1 MVTRKKGTFKEVI
14 EKAKVKREYDAYYFP
29 SFKVIPFFQA
39 LDQNEAKIDKWIQYL
54 RERRNGIDGHYS
66 DEFLVTTLLF
76 HLFFQT
82 SAKKVGKVIA
92 APENPELSA
101 AFKGLSDKIEIS
113 STHLNRIKTIFEPY
127 KADLSELVLHLEQDY
142 IAAQQAALPEYY
154 RTTRMELGSELV
166 PGAEKILELV
176 PWHAY
181 FPDSIF
187 QWDDYYS
194 PVILY
199 KVFVWSRLKKLD
211 GCIQIRDALHEAI
224 DLTQGRYRKV
234 GQNLGCIETIP
245 GKSKLYH
252 FFYQLQ
258 EETVFQ
264 TIETH
269 ARLLIRRNTAEPLIL
284 TTDSSS
290 CKGQENDPGFSEDVT
305 PKSNRKKT
313 HKIHAVCDGV
323 GVPLL
328 IHRTQG
334 EMNDMKGFELYQ
346 AELLRLKTIADEE
359 GRPVLGLALDAGF
372 ASTEILQWIHDQLQ
386 VMPIPWPRNPRG
398 GEMEPFLHWLENMRK
413 RFRRLKQLKRDT
425 SPDALLKDKPYT
437 KMLQVIQT
445 ICQELQQFGSNYAQV
460 VASFFL
466 EVGIHE
472 WFTIYRRR
480 GTIEGT
486 FGILKSSYHLLK
498 RTPSQ
503 SLPVS
508 GKENISK
515 HAALVV
521 IAMQINAFYR
531 YLMLQKDTGILKPSL
546 TFSLKEL
553 ELEL

>member
-1 MVTRKKGTFKEVI
+1 MATRKKGTFKEII
-14 EKAKVKREYDAYYFP
+14 EKAKIKREYDAYYFP
-29 SFKVIPFFQA
+29 SFKVIPFFKA
-39 LDQNEAKIDKWIQYL
+39 LEQNEAKLDKWIQYL
-54 RERRNGIDGHYS
+54 RETWNGIDGHYS
-66 DEFLVTTLLF
+66 DKFLVVALLF
-76 HLFFQT
+76 HMFFQISSKT
-82 SAKKVGKVIA
+82 VGKVIS

-101 AFKGLSDKIEIS
+101 AFRGLSPKVAIS
-113 STHLNRIKTIFEPY
+113 STHLNRMKTIFEPY
-127 KADLSELVLHLEQDY
+127 KGELSALILQIEQDY
-142 IAAQQAALPEYY
+142 IAVQQAELPAYY
-154 RTTRMELGSELV
+154 RTMRLELGSEFV
-166 PGAEKILELV
+166 PGAEKILEVV
-176 PWHAY
+176 PWHTY
-181 FPDSIF
+181 CPDSIF
-187 QWDDYYS
+187 HGDEYYS

-211 GCIQIRDALHEAI
+211 GCIQIRDALHEEI
-224 DLTQGRYRKV
+224 DLTQGRYRKF
-234 GQNLGCIETIP
+234 GQNFGFIEHLP

-258 EETVFQ
+258 EDTVFN

-313 HKIHAVCDGV
+313 HKIHAVCDGI
-323 GVPLL
+323 GIPLL

-359 GRPVLGLALDAGF
+359 GRSVLGLALDAGF
-372 ASTEILQWIHDQLQ
+372 ASTEILQWIHDELQ

-398 GEMEPFLHWLENMRK
+398 GEMKPLLHWLENLRK
-413 RFRRLKQLKRDT
+413 RFRRLKQLNRDT
-425 SPDALLKDKPYT
+425 SPAALLKDIPYS
-437 KMLQVIQT
+437 KMLEVIQA
-445 ICQELQQFGSNYAQV
+445 ICKELQQSGSNYAKV
-460 VASFFL
+460 VASFLL

-503 SLPVS
+503 SLPVT

-553 ELEL
+553 ALDL